1 MSFANLKK
9 SSKKGS
15 FADLTDKLRKENQK
29 GGYEDNKSE
38 YWRLEVDKK
47 DGSGYAVIRFLPAS
61 EGEEFPY
68 IKKYTHS
75 FKDANTGKWYIQNSL
90 TTLGQ
95 KDPVS
100 EANSELW
107 NTGIESNKNLARDR
121 KRQTKYVANILVIS
135 DPKNPQNE
143 GKVFKF
149 EFGPKI
155 FQKIESAM
163 APEFQDEE
171 AINPFDFWTGAN
183 FKLKAINV
191 AGQRSYDKSGFEAPS
206 ALLDGDDAALE
217 KLWNTQFKLQDELAP
232 DKFKSYDELKALFQ
246 RVTGVSNYEAPARQE
261 PPRAQ
266 RESAKRTEDVITT
279 TGDDD
284 DDLSQYAGLLD

>member
-29 GGYEDNKSE
+29 GGYEDNKGD
-38 YWRLEVDKK
+38 YWRLEVEKK

-75 FKDANTGKWYIQNSL
+75 FKDSNTGKWYIQNSL

-121 KRQTKYVANILVIS
+121 KRITKYVANILVIS

-143 GKVFKF
+143 GKVFKY

-206 ALLDGDDAALE
+206 ELLNGDDEALE
-217 KLWNTQFKLQDELAP
+217 KLWKTQFKLQEELAP
-232 DKFKSYDELKALFQ
+232 DKFKSYDELKAMFQ
-246 RVTGVSNYEAPARQE
+246 RVTGTSSYEAPASQE
-261 PPRAQ
+261 APRVQ
-266 RESAKRTEDVITT
+266 RESQSVTASTSSDD
-279 TGDDD
+279 GDDG
-284 DDLSQYAGLLD
+284 DLSQYASLLED